1 MSKITNKQQTLKQRI
16 LVLEKLVSYLLL
28 KDEHKEKEDKDD
40 SYFEE
45 QSV

>member
-28 KDEHKEKEDKDD
+28 KDEHKDKDD